1 MRKVIR
7 FVWHYAEMVIAMY
20 AGMLL
25 LDLLWDAVLP
35 QPVRFDVDTLLM
47 AADMTVGMA
56 AWMLVRRHGWASIA
70 EMSVAMF
77 APFPILLVPYWFG
90 VLSGHV
96 VMSLGHTL
104 MFVFMAL
111 AMLWRRAEYTCHPVG
126 IPAKWL
132 RRSGVVLVALLVP
145 ASVSAVNTTGKF
157 GDLYTVRA
165 GAVTARPAPKA
176 GGHDPAKPTVA
187 LLTGPGGTNVADLLG
202 PYEVLAGTGRVNT
215 YVVAADAGPAP
226 LTGGLDLVPDL
237 TLDGLTRLLDERRD
251 RLDAVVIP
259 AMQEPYPAAGDWL
272 RAHAARGAIVV
283 SVCNGARVLAGTGLL
298 DGRRATSHWLRLSGL
313 RADFPAVGWTGGVR
327 YVDDGEVI
335 TTAGVLSGIDG
346 ALRIV
351 ERLLGADAAQEA
363 AQRVHWRH
371 YSPGAAAPIPES
383 GLEPGDAV
391 VGINASY
398 RPGPSAIGVR
408 LVDGVGELEL
418 ASVFISYTEHAMV
431 GRTVAIGD
439 GPVRSRHGLTFV
451 PRATPAEAAGEL
463 GRLIVPGLDA
473 ARRQVTGVGDLRPE
487 YPHTGGEF
495 AFDPVMRDI
504 ARTYD
509 VQTARWTAKTLEY
522 PVQDLGLTGSAWPWP
537 ATAVAGLL
545 VLLGA
550 AVATGGVLLLRRRH
564 R

>member
-1 MRKVIR
+1 
-7 FVWHYAEMVIAMY
+7 
-20 AGMLL
+20 
-25 LDLLWDAVLP
+25 
-35 QPVRFDVDTLLM
+35 
-47 AADMTVGMA
+47 
-56 AWMLVRRHGWASIA
+56 
-70 EMSVAMF
+70 
-77 APFPILLVPYWFG
+77 
-90 VLSGHV
+90 
-96 VMSLGHTL
+96 
-104 MFVFMAL
+104 
-111 AMLWRRAEYTCHPVG
+111 MLWRRAEYTGHPVG
-126 IPAKWL
+126 IPGKWL
-132 RRSGVVLVALLVP
+132 RRSAVVLAALLLP

-165 GAVTARPAPKA
+165 DAVTAGPAPKT

-187 LLTGPGGTNVADLLG
+187 LLTGGAGTNVADLLG

-215 YVVAADAGPAP
+215 YVVSADPGPAT

-272 RAHAARGAIVV
+272 RRQSAAGTLVV
-283 SVCNGARVLAGTGLL
+283 TVCNGARVLAGTGLL

-313 RADFPAVGWTGGVR
+313 RADFPRVEWVGGVR
-327 YVDDGEVI
+327 YVDDGNVI

-346 ALRIV
+346 TLRII
-351 ERLLGADAAQEA
+351 ERLLGADTAHEA

-371 YSPGAAAPIPES
+371 YSPGVAARIPES

-398 RPGPSAIGVR
+398 HPGPSAIGVR

-431 GRTVAIGD
+431 GRTIAIGD

-451 PRATPAEAAGEL
+451 PRATPAEAARDL
-463 GRLIVPGLDA
+463 DRLVVPGLDA
-473 ARRQVTGVGDLRPE
+473 ARRQVAGVGDLRPE
-487 YPHTGGEF
+487 YPHAGGEF

-522 PVQDLGLTGSAWPWP
+522 PVLDLGLTGSAWPWV
-537 ATAVAGLL
+537 ATAVPVALA
-545 VLLGA
+545 LLGA
-550 AVATGGVLLLRRRH
+550 AVALGAGLLLRRPANRPAGQPTGN
-564 R
+564 RYSRRVASR